1 MAEILGRT
9 KISAILEKWPRARAR
24 ARARVCIDVGCCA
37 IGGTKDHR
45 TMRYLVGR
53 LADVSN
59 TGYASLKCGQVGII
73 YVRLGVFCHE
83 FHVCRYN

>member
-1 MAEILGRT
+1 MMHGGDIGPDQNICYTREVV
-9 KISAILEKWPRARAR
+9 PR
-24 ARARVCIDVGCCA
+24 VYVDVGCCA
-37 IGGTKDHR
+37 IDGTKDHR

-59 TGYASLKCGQVGII
+59 NGYASLKCGQVGII
-73 YVRLGVFCHE
+73 YVHLGVFCHE